1 MIINPRPHGL
11 SRLASRP
18 SLRGGLRLQ
27 AMDEEREREEEQGA
41 VKRPRVVD
49 KRVSARTATP
59 SQTPEP
65 RASQAAATP
74 EQTPEPP
81 SAAQQ
86 SAPGDEAQAP
96 DDSALWTPEQ
106 EAEAQRAVDEI
117 LRVPA
122 RDWLAD
128 AAVRLAQV
136 AGVKLDRG
144 DLADARVAI
153 DGFGALVNGCA
164 AELGEAEQPLRQTL
178 AQLQMAYAQ
187 VVAQPPQP

>member
-1 MIINPRPHGL
+1 MPVGL
-11 SRLASRP
+11 MLMTMADD
-18 SLRGGLRLQ
+18 
-27 AMDEEREREEEQGA
+27 MDEEREREGEQGA
-41 VKRPRVVD
+41 VRRPRVVD
-49 KRVSARTATP
+49 KRVSSRTATP

-74 EQTPEPP
+74 EPAPEPP
-81 SAAQQ
+81 PVQE
-86 SAPGDEAQAP
+86 SAPADEAQAP

-122 RDWLAD
+122 RDWVAD

-164 AELGEAEQPLRQTL
+164 AELGDAEQPLRQTL

-187 VVAQPPQP
+187 VVAQPPQAPQP

>member
-1 MIINPRPHGL
+1 MTMGDY
-11 SRLASRP
+11 
-18 SLRGGLRLQ
+18 
-27 AMDEEREREEEQGA
+27 MDEEREREGEQGA
-41 VKRPRVVD
+41 VRRPRVVD
-49 KRVSARTATP
+49 KRVSSRTATP
-59 SQTPEP
+59 SQTEP

-74 EQTPEPP
+74 EPTPEPP
-81 SAAQQ
+81 PAQE
-86 SAPGDEAQAP
+86 SAPADEAQAP
-96 DDSALWTPEQ
+96 DDSGLWTPEQ

-122 RDWLAD
+122 RDWVAD

-164 AELGEAEQPLRQTL
+164 AELGDAEQPLRQTL

-187 VVAQPPQP
+187 VVAQPPQPPRP

>member
-1 MIINPRPHGL
+1 LMTM
-11 SRLASRP
+11 ADD
-18 SLRGGLRLQ
+18 
-27 AMDEEREREEEQGA
+27 MDEAREREGEQGA
-41 VKRPRVVD
+41 VRRPRVVD
-49 KRVSARTATP
+49 KRVSSRTETP

-74 EQTPEPP
+74 EPAPEPP
-81 SAAQQ
+81 PEPPPAQERVP
-86 SAPGDEAQAP
+86 ADEAQA

-122 RDWLAD
+122 RDWVAD

-164 AELGEAEQPLRQTL
+164 AELGDAEQPLRQTL

-187 VVAQPPQP
+187 VVAQPPQTPQP

>member
-1 MIINPRPHGL
+1 MRT
-11 SRLASRP
+11 
-18 SLRGGLRLQ
+18 
-27 AMDEEREREEEQGA
+27 MDEEREREEEQGA
-41 VKRPRVVD
+41 VRRPRVVD

-59 SQTPEP
+59 SQTPADAP
-65 RASQAAATP
+65 ASQPSA
-74 EQTPEPP
+74 TPEPP
-81 SAAQQ
+81 PQTPPIAEQ
-86 SAPGDEAQAP
+86 SAPEEEAEGP

-122 RDWLAD
+122 RDWVAD

-164 AELGEAEQPLRQTL
+164 AELGEAERPLRQTL

-187 VVAQPPQP
+187 VVSQPLQPPQPPQP

>member
-1 MIINPRPHGL
+1 
-11 SRLASRP
+11 
-18 SLRGGLRLQ
+18 
-27 AMDEEREREEEQGA
+27 MDEEREREEEQGA
-41 VKRPRVVD
+41 VRRPRVVD

-59 SQTPEP
+59 SQAPAEAQPTQP
-65 RASQAAATP
+65 AATP
-74 EQTPEPP
+74 EPP
-81 SAAQQ
+81 PQPPPAAPPR
-86 SAPGDEAQAP
+86 APAEEEQQAP
-96 DDSALWTPEQ
+96 DDPGLWTPEQ

-122 RDWLAD
+122 RDWVAD

-164 AELGEAEQPLRQTL
+164 AELGEAERPLRQTL

-187 VVAQPPQP
+187 VVAQPPQPPQP

>member
-1 MIINPRPHGL
+1 MRT
-11 SRLASRP
+11 
-18 SLRGGLRLQ
+18 
-27 AMDEEREREEEQGA
+27 MDEEREREEEQGA
-41 VKRPRVVD
+41 ARRPRVVD

-59 SQTPEP
+59 SQAPAEARPTQPP
-65 RASQAAATP
+65 VSS
-74 EQTPEPP
+74 EPP
-81 SAAQQ
+81 PQPPPAAQQ
-86 SAPGDEAQAP
+86 SAPAEEDQGP
-96 DDSALWTPEQ
+96 DDPGLWTPEQ

-122 RDWLAD
+122 RDWVAD

-164 AELGEAEQPLRQTL
+164 AELGEAERPLRQTL

>member
-1 MIINPRPHGL
+1 
-11 SRLASRP
+11 
-18 SLRGGLRLQ
+18 
-27 AMDEEREREEEQGA
+27 MDEEREREEEQGA
-41 VKRPRVVD
+41 VRRPRVVD

-81 SAAQQ
+81 PAAQPPPAEQQ
-86 SAPGDEAQAP
+86 SAPGDEAPAP

-122 RDWLAD
+122 RDWVAD

-153 DGFGALVNGCA
+153 DGFSALVNGCA